1 MDLRV
6 GGSRLV
12 PGVAV
17 VRDNGAD
24 VIARF
29 GWLLA
34 MFLAVL
40 AGCSTPSANPGLVDM
55 GEGRSLYLACQG
67 EGTPTVVLEGGGTGN
82 SNSWSTVQPAIA
94 EFTRV
99 CAYDRAGEG
108 HSRSLL
114 AHVSFEAMVRDLH
127 ALLEAGG
134 IEGPYVVVGHSFGG
148 RLIPHFADLYPNDVV
163 GMVLLDPGHEDF
175 TARAEAALAPLEW
188 QQYLEAGGGRIISF
202 EEAQGPRRLGAPG
215 DFPLV
220 IVSAAHAI
228 DRPGVSSETNEK
240 LYDLLV
246 GLHREMVALSPD
258 GTHIIAEGSGH
269 GIQIDTPDLV
279 VDVIRQVIQ
288 SARGD
293 GHS

>member
-6 GGSRLV
+6 DGSRLV

-17 VRDNGAD
+17 VRDDGAD
-24 VIARF
+24 VNARL

-34 MFLAVL
+34 AILTVL
-40 AGCSTPSANPGLVDM
+40 TGCSTPSANPGLVDV
-55 GEGRSLYLACQG
+55 GEERLLYMTCQG
-67 EGTPTVVLEGGGTGN
+67 KGTPTVVLEAGGMGN

-108 HSRSLL
+108 HSSSLP
-114 AHVSFEAMVRDLH
+114 AHDSFEAMVRDLH

-134 IEGPYVVVGHSFGG
+134 IEGPYVIVGHSFGG
-148 RLIPHFADLYPNDVV
+148 RLIPHFADLYPKDVV

-175 TARAEAALAPLEW
+175 SARAEAALAPLEW
-188 QQYLEAGGGRIISF
+188 DQYLEAGGARITSF
-202 EEAQGPRRLGAPG
+202 EEAQGSGGLGAPG

-220 IVSAAHAI
+220 VLSAAHAI
-228 DRPGVSSETNEK
+228 DRPGVSSEVNEK

-269 GIQIDTPDLV
+269 GIQDDRPDLV
-279 VDVIRQVIQ
+279 VDVIRQVIE
-288 SARGD
+288 SARNEGNP
-293 GHS
+293 

>member
-1 MDLRV
+1 MDLSV

-12 PGVAV
+12 PGVEV
-17 VRDNGAD
+17 VRDDRAYVN
-24 VIARF
+24 ARF

-34 MFLAVL
+34 LILAVL
-40 AGCSTPSANPGLVDM
+40 AGCSTPSGDPGLVDV
-55 GEGRSLYLACQG
+55 GGGRLLYLTCQG
-67 EGTPTVVLEGGGTGN
+67 EGTPTVVLEAGGMGN
-82 SNSWSTVQPAIA
+82 SDSWNPVQPAIA

-108 HSRSLL
+108 HSSSLP
-114 AHVSFEAMVRDLH
+114 AHGSFEAMVRDLH

-134 IEGPYVVVGHSFGG
+134 IEGPYVVMGHSFGG
-148 RLIPHFADLYPNDVV
+148 RVIPHFADLYPNDVV

-175 TARAEAALAPLEW
+175 SARAKAALAPLEW
-188 QQYLEAGGGRIISF
+188 RQYLEAGGGRISSF
-202 EEAQGPRRLGAPG
+202 EEAQGPSNLGAPG

-220 IVSAAHAI
+220 VISAAQPI
-228 DRPGVSSETNEK
+228 DRPGVSSEVNEK

-269 GIQIDTPDLV
+269 GIQDDRPDLV
-279 VDVIRQVIQ
+279 VDAIRQVVE
-288 SARGD
+288 SARNEGNP
-293 GHS
+293 